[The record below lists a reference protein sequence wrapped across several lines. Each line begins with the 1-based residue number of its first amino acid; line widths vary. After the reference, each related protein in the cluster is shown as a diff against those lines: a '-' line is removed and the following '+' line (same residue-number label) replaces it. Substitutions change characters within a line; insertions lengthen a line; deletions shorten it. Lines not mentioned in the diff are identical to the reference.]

1 MKKKIIIIGKNSFI
15 GFNLFK
21 FLKNKFNIKIYDY
34 QKFLNLNKNFLLNI
48 DYVIY
53 CTSNIE
59 YVKKKYLEKND
70 FDFQISKK
78 IKDLKCK
85 MIFLTSRK
93 IYKLGDN
100 LSEASKLEPNCNYSK
115 NKLYTEK
122 KLLENLK
129 NKILILRISN
139 LIGINK
145 SKNNNKKIH
154 KTFIDSFFFNVQKGI
169 IFNNEKSYK
178 DFLSI
183 NKFSEIIEKLINKK
197 AVGIYNVSLGK
208 KVYLNK
214 LINWLNLFNK
224 NKYKCIDIPKSYK
237 TECFYLNNDKL
248 MKKINIKNRL
258 IDLEKYCKFISK
270 FYFKKKNK

>member
-1 MKKKIIIIGKNSFI
+1 MKKKIIIIGKSGFI
-15 GFNLFK
+15 GANLIK
-21 FLKNKFNIKIYDY
+21 LLKKNFNIKSYDY
-34 QKFLNLNKNFLLNI
+34 RKFLNLNQKFLLDVN
-48 DYVIY
+48 YVIN
-53 CTSNIE
+53 CSSNKQ
-59 YVKKKYLEKND
+59 YVKKKYSEKND

-85 MIFLTSRK
+85 MIFLSSRK
-93 IYKLGDN
+93 IYRSGDN
-100 LSEASKLEPNCNYSK
+100 LNESSKLKPNCHYSK
-115 NKLYTEK
+115 NKLKTEK
-122 KLLENLK
+122 KLLKNLK
-129 NKILILRISN
+129 NRILILRISN
-139 LIGINK
+139 LIGV
-145 SKNNNKKIH
+145 NNSRITNKKIH
-154 KTFIDSFFFNVQKGI
+154 KTFIDVFFSNVQKGI

-224 NKYKCIDIPKSYK
+224 NKYKYIDIPKSYK

-258 IDLEKYCKFISK
+258 IDLEKDCKAISK
-270 FYFKKKNK
+270 FFFKKKNK

>member
-15 GFNLFK
+15 GSNLFK
-21 FLKNKFNIKIYDY
+21 LLKKNFDIKIYDY
-34 QKFLNLNKNFLLNI
+34 RKFLNLSPKLFFNVN
-48 DYVIY
+48 YVIN
-53 CTSNIE
+53 CSSN
-59 YVKKKYLEKND
+59 KKYAEKKYSEKND

-93 IYKLGDN
+93 IYKIGDN
-100 LSEASKLEPNCNYSK
+100 LNESSKLKPNCNYSK
-115 NKLYTEK
+115 NKLKTEK
-122 KLLENLK
+122 KLLKNLK
-129 NKILILRISN
+129 NRILILRISN
-139 LIGINK
+139 LIGV
-145 SKNNNKKIH
+145 NNSRISNKKIH
-154 KTFIDSFFFNVQKGI
+154 KTFIDVFFSNVQRGI
-169 IFNNEKSYK
+169 IFNNAKNYK

-258 IDLEKYCKFISK
+258 IDLEKACKAISK
-270 FYFKKKNK
+270 FFF

>member
-15 GFNLFK
+15 GSNLFK
-21 FLKNKFNIKIYDY
+21 LLKKNFDIKIYDY
-34 QKFLNLNKNFLLNI
+34 RKFLNLSSKLLFNVN
-48 DYVIY
+48 YVIN
-53 CTSNIE
+53 CSSN
-59 YVKKKYLEKND
+59 KKYIEKKYSEKND

-78 IKDLKCK
+78 IKDLNCK

-93 IYKLGDN
+93 IYKLGDYLN
-100 LSEASKLEPNCNYSK
+100 ELSKLKPNCNYSK
-115 NKLYTEK
+115 NKLHTEK
-122 KLLENLK
+122 KLLKNLK
-129 NKILILRISN
+129 NRILILRISN
-139 LIGINK
+139 LIRV
-145 SKNNNKKIH
+145 NNSRISNKKIH
-154 KTFIDSFFFNVQKGI
+154 KTFIDVFLSNVQRGI
-169 IFNNEKSYK
+169 IFNNAKNYK

-258 IDLEKYCKFISK
+258 IDLEKDCKAISK
-270 FYFKKKNK
+270 FFFKKKNK

>member
-15 GFNLFK
+15 GSNLFK
-21 FLKNKFNIKIYDY
+21 FLKYKFNTTIYDY
-34 QKFLNLNKNFLLNI
+34 QNFLNVSPKLLL
-48 DYVIY
+48 DVSYVIN
-53 CTSNIE
+53 CSSN
-59 YVKKKYLEKND
+59 KKYVNKKYSEKND

-78 IKDLKCK
+78 IKDLNCK
-85 MIFLTSRK
+85 MIFLSSRK

-100 LSEASKLEPNCNYSK
+100 LNETSKIKTNCTYSK

-122 KLLENLK
+122 KLLKNLK
-129 NKILILRISN
+129 NRILILRISN

-145 SKNNNKKIH
+145 PRNDNKKIH
-154 KTFIDSFFFNVQKGI
+154 KTFIDIFFFNVQKGI
-169 IFNNEKSYK
+169 IFNNEKAYK

-183 NKFSEIIEKLINKK
+183 KKFSEIIEKLINKK
-197 AVGIYNVSLGK
+197 VVGIYNVSIGK

-224 NKYKCIDIPKSYK
+224 NKYKFIDIPKSYK

-248 MKKINIKNRL
+248 MRKINIKNKL
-258 IDLEKYCKFISK
+258 IDLEKDCKSISK
-270 FYFKKKNK
+270 FFFNKKNK

>member
-15 GFNLFK
+15 GSNLIK
-21 FLKNKFNIKIYDY
+21 ILKNKFYIKSYDY
-34 QKFLNLNKNFLLNI
+34 QKFLNVNPKILFDINYVINCSLNKK
-48 DYVIY
+48 YV
-53 CTSNIE
+53 N
-59 YVKKKYLEKND
+59 KKYSEKND

-78 IKDLKCK
+78 IKDLNCK

-93 IYKLGDN
+93 IYKPGDN
-100 LSEASKLEPNCNYSK
+100 LKETNKPSPNCNYSK
-115 NKLYTEK
+115 NKLHTEK
-122 KLLENLK
+122 KLLKNLK
-129 NKILILRISN
+129 NRILILRISN

-145 SKNNNKKIH
+145 SRNYNKKIH
-154 KTFIDSFFFNVQKGI
+154 STFIDSFFFNVQRGV
-169 IFNNEKSYK
+169 IFNNKKNYK

-197 AVGIYNVSLGK
+197 VVGIYNVSLGK

-214 LINWLNLFNK
+214 VINWLNLFNK
-224 NKYKCIDIPKSYK
+224 NKYKQVNIPKSYK

-258 IDLEKYCKFISK
+258 IDLEKDCKAISK
-270 FYFKKKNK
+270 FFFKKKNK

>member
-21 FLKNKFNIKIYDY
+21 FLKNKFNIKVYDY
-34 QKFLNLNKNFLLNI
+34 RKFLNVNRKFLI
-48 DYVIY
+48 DVNYVIN
-53 CTSNIE
+53 CSSNKQ
-59 YVKKKYLEKND
+59 YVNKKYSEKND

-78 IKDLKCK
+78 IKNLNCK

-100 LSEASKLEPNCNYSK
+100 LNESSKLEPNCNYSK
-115 NKLYTEK
+115 NKLHTEK
-122 KLLENLK
+122 KLLKNLK
-129 NKILILRISN
+129 NRILILRISN

-145 SKNNNKKIH
+145 PRNNNKKLH
-154 KTFIDSFFFNVQKGI
+154 KTFIDIFFLNVQRGI
-169 IFNNEKSYK
+169 IFNNRKAYK

-183 NKFSEIIEKLINKK
+183 KKFSEIIEKLINKK
-197 AVGIYNVSLGK
+197 VVGIYNVSLGQ
-208 KVYLNK
+208 KVYLTK
-214 LINWLNLFNK
+214 LVNWLNLFNK
-224 NKYKCIDIPKSYK
+224 NKYKSIDFPKGYK

-258 IDLEKYCKFISK
+258 IDLEKDCKAISK
-270 FYFKKKNK
+270 FFFKKKNK

>member
-15 GFNLFK
+15 GSNLFK

-34 QKFLNLNKNFLLNI
+34 QKFLNVNPKLLFDVNYIINCSSNKQ
-48 DYVIY
+48 YV
-53 CTSNIE
+53 N
-59 YVKKKYLEKND
+59 KKYSEKND

-78 IKDLKCK
+78 IKDLNCK
-85 MIFLTSRK
+85 MIFLSSRK

-100 LSEASKLEPNCNYSK
+100 LNETNKIKPNCNYSK
-115 NKLYTEK
+115 NKLNTEK
-122 KLLENLK
+122 KLLKGLK
-129 NKILILRISN
+129 NRVLILRISN

-145 SKNNNKKIH
+145 FRNHNTKIH
-154 KTFIDSFFFNVQKGI
+154 KTFIDFFLLNIQRGI
-169 IFNNEKSYK
+169 VFNNGKAYK

-183 NKFSEIIEKLINKK
+183 KKFSEIIEKLINKK

-258 IDLEKYCKFISK
+258 IDLEKDCKSISK
-270 FYFKKKNK
+270 FFFKKK